1 MKSLT
6 PAIVRQYEHRGFYA
20 PIPVMSPEEQRDP
33 PPAGI
38 LRGRARVLQGRLR
51 HKSHL
56 LFTWLD
62 DLIRHPAILDA
73 VEDVIGPDILCW
85 GTTFFTKEARNPAFV
100 SWHQDS
106 TYWGL
111 EPADIITAW
120 VALSDSNAANGA
132 MRVIPGTHKMD
143 QVAHRD
149 TFPADNLLSRGQEIA
164 VEVDEREAAMLELR
178 AGEMSL
184 HHVRLIHGSD
194 PNPSDHRRIGFA
206 IRYIPTYVRQSVGGT
221 DHATLVRGTDRYHN
235 FAPEQPPE
243 FDMAPDAV
251 AFHATVTGRACANP
265 DARYR
270 ARQYAPEARRPK
282 TAGGRAER
290 GQTTA

>member
-6 PAIVRQYEHRGFYA
+6 PEIVRQYNETGYYA
-20 PIPVMSPEEQRDP
+20 PVRVLAPEDA
-33 PPAGI
+33 AGI
-38 LRGRARVLQGRLR
+38 RRRLEAYEAEHGVLKGEMR

-62 DLIRHPAILDA
+62 ALVRHPAILDA

-85 GTTFFTKEARNPAFV
+85 GSSFFIKEARNPAFV

-111 EPADIITAW
+111 EPPDIITAW

-132 MRVIPGTHKMD
+132 MRVIPGSHRMD
-143 QVAHRD
+143 QAPHRD
-149 TFPADNLLSRGQEIA
+149 TFSPDNLLSRGQEIA
-164 VEVDEREAAMLELR
+164 VAVDDREAAMLQLR

-194 PNPSDHRRIGFA
+194 PNPSDDRRIGFA

-221 DHATLVRGTDRYHN
+221 DHATLVRGTDRHRN
-235 FAPEQPPE
+235 FAPERPPA

-251 AFHATVTGRACANP
+251 AFHATVSGAHAQILMRDTGRP
-265 DARYR
+265 IR
-270 ARQYAPEARRPK
+270 A
-282 TAGGRAER
+282 
-290 GQTTA
+290 